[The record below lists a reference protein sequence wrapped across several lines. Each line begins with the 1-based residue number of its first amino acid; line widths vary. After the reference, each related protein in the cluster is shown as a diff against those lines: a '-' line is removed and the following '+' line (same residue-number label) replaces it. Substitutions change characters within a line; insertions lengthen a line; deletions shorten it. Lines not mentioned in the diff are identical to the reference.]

1 MTNPSTVA
9 TEVGVE
15 VAHFMGYNNLKSEQE
30 QIIINGIATSK
41 RDVFGILPSA
51 FGKSP
56 YFSYWRLY

>member
-1 MTNPSTVA
+1 MTNPSTVV
-9 TEVGVE
+9 TEVGAE
-15 VAHFMGYNNLKSEQE
+15 VAHFMGYSNLKSEQE
-30 QIIINGIATSK
+30 QIINGIVSK